1 MVLLAVGF
9 AVLLGWYAIST
20 ERVIAELRHEAQRS
34 GQMSARVFQALSD
47 PSEEAS
53 AAALLD
59 LAQHVREMGVPIVI
73 TDPSGI
79 PRDTANLPFR
89 ARLDGPE
96 IRTYIRSLD
105 ADNPPV
111 VEPGVGVVHFGN
123 TPLVEGLRIIPILQ
137 GTLLAFLILAGIYML
152 RTRAAAER
160 EKVWAGMARESAH
173 QLGTPLS
180 SLRGWV
186 ELLRSRAPAGG
197 GAGAGTDDG
206 ALSPLDQMEND
217 LDRLERV
224 AHRFE
229 RIGRPPRA
237 DAVETQQLVERVA
250 RYFQARVPTLVHP
263 VQVTTRWSEGDLA
276 IRGDP
281 VLLEWAIEALV
292 KNAVDAL
299 AGRGGRIALS
309 ADALPGG
316 GVRLRVADDGP
327 GIPRELRSEI
337 FRPGFSTK
345 ARGWGIGLSLA
356 RRIVEENHRGQ
367 LVFVPPDR
375 AGAPSGGGAVFDIIL
390 PG

>member
-1 MVLLAVGF
+1 M
-9 AVLLGWYAIST
+9 
-20 ERVIAELRHEAQRS
+20 
-34 GQMSARVFQALSD
+34 
-47 PSEEAS
+47 
-53 AAALLD
+53 
-59 LAQHVREMGVPIVI
+59 
-73 TDPSGI
+73 
-79 PRDTANLPFR
+79 
-89 ARLDGPE
+89 
-96 IRTYIRSLD
+96 
-105 ADNPPV
+105 
-111 VEPGVGVVHFGN
+111 
-123 TPLVEGLRIIPILQ
+123 
-137 GTLLAFLILAGIYML
+137 
-152 RTRAAAER
+152 
-160 EKVWAGMARESAH
+160 ES
-173 QLGTPLS
+173 
-180 SLRGWV
+180 
-186 ELLRSRAPAGG
+186 
-197 GAGAGTDDG
+197 
-206 ALSPLDQMEND
+206 D

-237 DAVETQQLVERVA
+237 DTVETQQLVERVA

-263 VQVTTRWSEGDLA
+263 VHVSIRWSEGDLA
-276 IRGDP
+276 VQGDA

-299 AGRGGRIALS
+299 AGRGGTIALS

-327 GIPRELRSEI
+327 GIPREIRRQI

-367 LVFVPPDR
+367 LIFVPPDR